1 MLEPSHDRRA
11 VGAQLA
17 NTCLPA
23 SHSQLHKAWW
33 VTTPIFQGHRKI
45 AGNSFRL
52 YLWSP
57 NKVMLAIR
65 CQYSSQHRAGWHP
78 SFIYTTQGVPSL
90 YQSSGQGDMYRT
102 YEHTTRDTTINQNEL
117 NMHRLLIRLR
127 SSGRQE
133 TGLPSEPRVPCRV
146 HHAQVP
152 RG

>member
-1 MLEPSHDRRA
+1 
-11 VGAQLA
+11 
-17 NTCLPA
+17 
-23 SHSQLHKAWW
+23 
-33 VTTPIFQGHRKI
+33 
-45 AGNSFRL
+45 
-52 YLWSP
+52 
-57 NKVMLAIR
+57 MLAIS
-65 CQYSSQHRAGWHP
+65 YVNTAVNTGLDDTPALSTQHKRFLV
-78 SFIYTTQGVPSL
+78 STRVP
-90 YQSSGQGDMYRT
+90 GQGDMYRT